1 MPQETQLEVM
11 NLASLANNSMYVS
24 ISFERFGN
32 SRRAKV
38 EMTTEAVESRFSH
51 SKRLLNSPELTA
63 IAKADTGIKAS
74 VDALCLPSKHEMAG
88 LRMAPNKNV
97 LKIAAILKEYKT
109 TTRPALIADLV
120 AAYPAQL
127 QEASA
132 ELKEHFDPS
141 DFPTISELADE
152 FNFTYAFVNLGVPQ
166 AMADLSPELFEEQKA
181 QQAETFKSAMDSV
194 SETLLATFSEL
205 VNKLNDGLNGK
216 SSVDGKKKS
225 LLPSHFDKLSE
236 FIANFEAMSSFAPA
250 VLKAEVVKMQQLL
263 IGVDIEKVRHSD
275 NLKGDLIA
283 KVGEA
288 ASTMVA
294 NGNLKGRFFRQPV
307 PKPMIDI
314 DAEMK
319 KQPQDRDPGLDQALL
334 NAAYAH
340 GVSKGKI
347 AQEIAAALK
356 KVDAALPGENDM
368 LAAMMKSAGAVAMTP
383 TEETDKLADEL

>member
-132 ELKEHFDPS
+132 ELKEHFD
-141 DFPTISELADE
+141 
-152 FNFTYAFVNLGVPQ
+152 
-166 AMADLSPELFEEQKA
+166 
-181 QQAETFKSAMDSV
+181 
-194 SETLLATFSEL
+194 
-205 VNKLNDGLNGK
+205 
-216 SSVDGKKKS
+216 
-225 LLPSHFDKLSE
+225 
-236 FIANFEAMSSFAPA
+236 
-250 VLKAEVVKMQQLL
+250 
-263 IGVDIEKVRHSD
+263 
-275 NLKGDLIA
+275 
-283 KVGEA
+283 
-288 ASTMVA
+288 
-294 NGNLKGRFFRQPV
+294 
-307 PKPMIDI
+307 
-314 DAEMK
+314 
-319 KQPQDRDPGLDQALL
+319 
-334 NAAYAH
+334 
-340 GVSKGKI
+340 
-347 AQEIAAALK
+347 
-356 KVDAALPGENDM
+356 
-368 LAAMMKSAGAVAMTP
+368 
-383 TEETDKLADEL
+383 